1 MHVWPSIF
9 TGKLC
14 EFHRNLLKI
23 WCETFFHTW
32 SCHFVVAHQN
42 AAAAP
47 HCSAVQEESVWGG
60 ACRAYSLMDSAYVAS
75 CRKFH
80 TCCHPLKAQQP
91 PFIDDSDSIPK
102 AKASGAGKA
111 IENVSRR
118 TGQDILLR
126 KCLTRDISRWK
137 LPSSEFLNLLHIGTW
152 LLGCSPSPIPY
163 HKVQVHTLLETP
175 IIQTVT
181 TASS

>member
-1 MHVWPSIF
+1 MCDIF
-9 TGKLC
+9 PYVFMSLC
-14 EFHRNLLKI
+14 GGPPKR
-23 WCETFFHTW
+23 
-32 SCHFVVAHQN
+32 SS
-42 AAAAP
+42 
-47 HCSAVQEESVWGG
+47 SAVQEESVWGG

-91 PFIDDSDSIPK
+91 SFIDDSDSFPK
-102 AKASGAGKA
+102 AKASEAGKA

-137 LPSSEFLNLLHIGTW
+137 WPTSEFVTCWYLIIGMCP
-152 LLGCSPSPIPY
+152 LPFLFLVING
-163 HKVQVHTLLETP
+163 
-175 IIQTVT
+175 T
-181 TASS
+181 TSLSQSASAHPVRDTNNPNSNNS

>member
-1 MHVWPSIF
+1 MCDIFPYVFMSLCGGPS
-9 TGKLC
+9 K
-14 EFHRNLLKI
+14 RSSSSLLGG
-23 WCETFFHTW
+23 
-32 SCHFVVAHQN
+32 A
-42 AAAAP
+42 
-47 HCSAVQEESVWGG
+47 GG

-137 LPSSEFLNLLHIGTW
+137 WPTSYFSICYMLVLDYWDVP
-152 LLGCSPSPIPY
+152 PPIPFFG
-163 HKVQVHTLLETP
+163 HKRDDLLITKCKCTP
-175 IIQTVT
+175 C
-181 TASS
+181 

>member
-1 MHVWPSIF
+1 MCDIF
-9 TGKLC
+9 PYVIMSLC
-14 EFHRNLLKI
+14 GGPPKHSSTRL
-23 WCETFFHTW
+23 
-32 SCHFVVAHQN
+32 VVGIGVRSRQR
-42 AAAAP
+42 
-47 HCSAVQEESVWGG
+47 
-60 ACRAYSLMDSAYVAS
+60 RASLMDSAYVAS

-102 AKASGAGKA
+102 AKASEAGKA

-137 LPSSEFLNLLHIGTW
+137 WPTSEFLNLLHVGILDYWDVPFLFGHKRD
-152 LLGCSPSPIPY
+152 LLFTKRKCIPC
-163 HKVQVHTLLETP
+163 
-175 IIQTVT
+175 
-181 TASS
+181 

>member
-1 MHVWPSIF
+1 MCDIFPYVFMSLCGGPS
-9 TGKLC
+9 K
-14 EFHRNLLKI
+14 RSSSSLLGG
-23 WCETFFHTW
+23 
-32 SCHFVVAHQN
+32 A
-42 AAAAP
+42 
-47 HCSAVQEESVWGG
+47 GG

-102 AKASGAGKA
+102 AKASEAGKA

-137 LPSSEFLNLLHIGTW
+137 WPTSEFLNFITCCWYLIIGMCPLPFLFGHKRALLITK
-152 LLGCSPSPIPY
+152 C
-163 HKVQVHTLLETP
+163 KC
-175 IIQTVT
+175 
-181 TASS
+181 TAYPVRDTNNPNSNNS